1 MCGNVFQ
8 IRRFST
14 HDGPGIRTT
23 VFLKGCPLECT
34 WCHNPEGQSSTPE
47 LLLFPERCIA
57 CGACL
62 AACPAGAAIE
72 RTSTDRILCTACGG
86 CVEVC
91 TADARTMAGEEM
103 SVEEVMAVVD
113 RDIPFYRRSGGGVSF
128 SGGEPAAQPEFL
140 SGLLSACVKSSIHT
154 CLDTSGACEPEVF
167 DLIQGMVDLYLY
179 DVKLPDDP
187 RSIDGN
193 GLLAR
198 WSLPNLRRLCECGQ
212 EVILRY
218 VVIPGIS
225 DGRERALRLAG
236 LVHGLHGDH
245 PVELLP
251 YHDTWTGKLV
261 RLGRGGPPE
270 ELPVGGGREALDR
283 FRRVLTEEGVIVS

>member
-34 WCHNPEGQSSTPE
+34 WCHNPEGRRSEPE
-47 LLLFPERCIA
+47 LLLFPERCIG
-57 CGACL
+57 CCDCL
-62 AACPAGAAIE
+62 TSCPAGAAID
-72 RTSTDRILCTACGG
+72 RTVTDRALCTACGR
-86 CVEVC
+86 CVRAC
-91 TADARTMAGEEM
+91 PADARTMAGEQM
-103 SVEEVMAVVD
+103 SVAEVMTVVE
-113 RDIPFYRRSGGGVSF
+113 RDIPFYRRSRGGVSF
-128 SGGEPAAQPEFL
+128 SGGEPTAQPEFL
-140 SGLLSACVKSSIHT
+140 GGLLSACMEKSIHT

-167 DLIQGMVDLYLY
+167 DAIQGMVDLYLY

-187 RSIDGN
+187 RSIDRN

-198 WSLPNLRRLCECGQ
+198 WSLPNLRRLCQRGG

-218 VVIPGIS
+218 VVIPGVS

-236 LVHGLHGDH
+236 LVHDLHGDH
-245 PVELLP
+245 FVELLP
-251 YHDTWTGKLV
+251 YHGTWTGKLEKLNRV
-261 RLGRGGPPE
+261 VPQEG
-270 ELPVGGGREALDR
+270 LPIPGDGMALDR
-283 FRRVLTEEGVIVS
+283 FRRVLAGEGVTVS